1 MHVCTYNVLGTQMA
15 PIQWNGP
22 ETDDMHSGDE
32 ASQYSLQHLSVITN
46 PPISC
51 LYILNTC
58 RCVVFY
64 NPPSSVWCLIISS
77 LWCLLLSLSLWERS
91 WQQQS
96 LLFILSLSSWR
107 VIDTDSITCR
117 CVVFYNPPSSVWC
130 LIISSSWCLLLSL
143 SLWERSWQQSVVYS
157 VTEQLESDRHWQHHM
172 QEESHWKQ
180 QDSQLCSHVDA
191 TPNLCIRPQTDVLF
205 PSALP
210 KHPIWTTSL
219 HNNKEKI
226 HL

>member
-15 PIQWNGP
+15 PIRWNGP
-22 ETDDMHSGDE
+22 ETDDMHSGAE

-77 LWCLLLSLSLWERS
+77 
-91 WQQQS
+91 
-96 LLFILSLSSWR
+96 
-107 VIDTDSITCR
+107 
-117 CVVFYNPPSSVWC
+117 
-130 LIISSSWCLLLSL
+130 SWCLLLSL
-143 SLWERSWQQSVVYS
+143 SLWKRSWQQSVVYS

-191 TPNLCIRPQTDVLF
+191 TPNLRIRPQTDVLF